1 MSPPAITDA
10 SGHAETPRE
19 NSGADTGLMSQT
31 TAFRRAAARARRKQ
45 ALDDQKRSF
54 LRMVSHELRT
64 PLNAVIG
71 FSEILSCELYG
82 PLGAPQYKEY
92 AALVHE
98 SGLKLLRLVNQIVEI
113 ARLEGHVTD
122 LDLGEENLDDAVED
136 VILQLRAEA
145 NARGVSIV
153 APEAG
158 TLPSLRADG
167 RGLRTI
173 LTNLLQNALTHSPQ
187 GGLVVVEA
195 RQVGGG
201 QVEIEIRDHG
211 EGADPADLPRLIRP
225 FEQGGATLT
234 RASEGAG
241 LGLPIVDLLARAMDG
256 SLRLKSTPG
265 HGFTAIVTLPDATAR
280 PSTARARF

>member
-1 MSPPAITDA
+1 MPPPPAITDA

-19 NSGADTGLMSQT
+19 SAGADTGLMSQT

-92 AALVHE
+92 ATLVHE

-122 LDLGEENLDDAVED
+122 LDLGEESLDDAVED
-136 VILQLRAEA
+136 VILQLRSEA
-145 NARGVSIV
+145 AARGVSIV

-158 TLPSLRADG
+158 TLPCLRADG

-187 GGLVVVEA
+187 GGLVLIEA
-195 RQVGGG
+195 KQIGGT
-201 QVEIEIRDHG
+201 VEIQIRDHG
-211 EGADPADLPRLIRP
+211 EGVDPADLPRLIRP

-234 RASEGAG
+234 RESEGAG
-241 LGLPIVDLLARAMDG
+241 LGLPIVDLLTRAMDG
-256 SLRLKSTPG
+256 GLRLKSTPG
-265 HGFTAIVTLPDATAR
+265 HGFTAIVTLPEASAR
-280 PSTARARF
+280 HSLARARP

>member
-10 SGHAETPRE
+10 LDPVETPRE
-19 NSGADTGLMSQT
+19 AAGADAGLMSQT
-31 TAFRRAAARARRKQ
+31 ATFRRAAARARRKQ

-82 PLGAPQYKEY
+82 PLGASQYKEY
-92 AALVHE
+92 AGLVHE

-122 LDLGEENLDDAVED
+122 LDLGVEDLDEAVED

-145 NARGVSIV
+145 ATRGVSIV
-153 APEAG
+153 APEVG
-158 TLPSLRADG
+158 TLPSLLADG

-173 LTNLLQNALTHSPQ
+173 LTNLLQNAINHSPQ
-187 GGLVVVEA
+187 GGLIVIEGRA
-195 RQVGGG
+195 IDDGMI
-201 QVEIEIRDHG
+201 EIEIRDHG
-211 EGADPADLPRLIRP
+211 EGVDPADLNRLIRP

-234 RASEGAG
+234 RSSEGAG
-241 LGLPIVDLLARAMDG
+241 LGLPIVDLLTRAMG
-256 SLRLKSTPG
+256 GGLRLKSAPG
-265 HGFTAIVTLPDATAR
+265 QGFTAIFTVPEAVAGAAVGRRRL
-280 PSTARARF
+280 